1 MAINGNRIMGKITN
15 GSYVMM
21 IAKAV
26 IDNQDT
32 FFNPVFSHNDDKL
45 QWISATPVNIAPA
58 VLPHIDWFVFK
69 VISSGGGKFLFQN
82 YTIHDM
88 NITTT
93 QPELTDT
100 KQTLEITPGNYDSI
114 QADILASIGDS
125 TTSLELNLP
134 TGVTLDRNDLWAGVW
149 YKITGNP
156 GLAAAKV
163 FHGKWGSINGL
174 TNKTIYKDPQFIF
187 VPIQDIQKSVN
198 GECSSLR
205 YFEGLEYVRNWVND
219 VPDYTMKGC
228 SGDENPPVAK
238 KDMFCLFAN
247 PIMSSDGTYP
257 ECNGFRGYK
266 YGVKCEGIEYADNC
280 NALKCMYT
288 KNDKLNCNQI
298 GTDGERNLLI
308 IVAVGLAIIII
319 LTILIKV
326 VHHK

>member
-1 MAINGNRIMGKITN
+1 MGKITN

-21 IAKAV
+21 VAKAV

-45 QWISATPVNIAPA
+45 QWVSVTPVNIAPP
-58 VLPHIDWFVFK
+58 VLPHIEWFVFK
-69 VISSGGGKFLFQN
+69 VTSSGGGKFLFQN
-82 YTIHDM
+82 YTVNDM

-93 QPELTDT
+93 LPELVDT
-100 KQTLEITPGNYDSI
+100 QQTLEITQGNYDGI

-134 TGVTLDRNDLWAGVW
+134 TDVTLNNDDLWAGVW
-149 YKITGNP
+149 YTITGNP

-187 VPIQDIQKSVN
+187 VPIQGIQKTVN

-219 VPDYTMKGC
+219 VSDYTMKGC
-228 SGDENPPVAK
+228 SGDAVEK

-247 PIMSSDGTYP
+247 PIMDSDGTYP

-266 YGVKCEGIEYADNC
+266 YGTKCEGVEYADAC
-280 NALKCMYT
+280 DAMTCMYT
-288 KNDKLNCNQI
+288 SKSVLACKEP
-298 GTDGERNLLI
+298 GAEGHRNTLIVIIVGLVILI
-308 IVAVGLAIIII
+308 ILS
-319 LTILIKV
+319 ILIKV